1 MMYPYLKRVLDLFFV
16 LLFIALTLP
25 VWILI
30 PLIIFLQ
37 DGHNPIFKQRRVGRN
52 GKEFYFYK
60 FRSMPIST
68 PNVES
73 TEKDKIKITPFGK
86 ILRLSNF
93 DEITQIFNI
102 IKGEMSWIGPRPP
115 IPTQT
120 NLIKLRKENK
130 SLDLRPGI
138 TGWAQVHSYDN
149 MPEEE
154 KAKLDGEYAEK
165 LSLYTDMLVFFKTFA
180 YMFKKSPT
188 Y

>member
-1 MMYPYLKRVLDLFFV
+1 MYPIVKRILDIFFV
-16 LLFIALTLP
+16 LLFMALTLP
-25 VWILI
+25 VFILI

-37 DGHNPIFKQRRVGRN
+37 DGHNPIFKQKRVGRY
-52 GKEFYFYK
+52 GQEFNFYK

-68 PNVES
+68 PDMES

-86 ILRLSNF
+86 VLRQSNF

-102 IKGEMSWIGPRPP
+102 LKGDMSWIGPRPP
-115 IPTQT
+115 IALQK
-120 NLIKLRKENK
+120 NLIKLRKENN
-130 SLDLRPGI
+130 SISLRPGI

-149 MPEEE
+149 MSEEE
-154 KAKLDGEYAEK
+154 KAALDGEYVERI
-165 LSLYTDMLVFFKTFA
+165 SLYTDMIVFFKTFT